1 MIKKIL
7 LGITIFIVLAAGGL
21 YYWLGMGQH
30 KTDLNNGD
38 ATRDNPAPQIRLTE
52 LNGNPI
58 ELSSLKG
65 KPVFMNFWATW
76 CPPCVA
82 EMPFI
87 NELYPEYKDKVQF
100 VMVSVDDSKDKNKVV
115 KFIADKGFT
124 FPVYTAEQADIAKA
138 YNIQGIPTTYII
150 NAKGNI
156 KKVHVGGMTKQ
167 ELKTLLDKAVNGK

>member
-7 LGITIFIVLAAGGL
+7 LGIVVCIVLAAGGF
-21 YYWLGMGQH
+21 YYWLSTEN
-30 KTDLNNGD
+30 KAALNNSD

-100 VMVSVDDSKDKNKVV
+100 VMVSVDDPKDKDKVV
-115 KFIADKGFT
+115 NFIADKGFT

-150 NAKGNI
+150 NDKGNI
-156 KKVHVGGMTKQ
+156 KKVHVGGMTKP
-167 ELKTLLDKAVNGK
+167 ELRALLDKAANGK

>member
-7 LGITIFIVLAAGGL
+7 LGIIVVVVLASGGL
-21 YYWLGMGQH
+21 YYWLSTEN
-30 KTDLNNGD
+30 KADIKNGD
-38 ATRDNPAPQIRLTE
+38 ATRDNPAPQITLTA

-87 NELYPEYKDKVQF
+87 NELYPQYKDNVQF
-100 VMVSVDDSKDKNKVV
+100 VMVSVDDPKDKDKVV

-124 FPVYTAEQADIAKA
+124 FPVYTASQTDIAKA

-150 NAKGNI
+150 SSNGNI
-156 KKVHVGGMTKQ
+156 KKVHVGGMTEP
-167 ELKTLLDKAVNGK
+167 ELKTLLDKAVKLK